1 MRKERDSNPRYTY
14 VYNGFRDRPDRP
26 LPHLS
31 RNNII
36 QALTCNSL
44 ARLGGFEPPT
54 FGSAGQHSNPVELQ
68 SQKKYKEHFL
78 PKQIMFR

>member
-31 RNNII
+31 RNNTV
-36 QALTCNSL
+36 QALPVILLT
-44 ARLGGFEPPT
+44 RLTRFERAT
-54 FGSAGQHSNPVELQ
+54 LTSAG
-68 SQKKYKEHFL
+68 
-78 PKQIMFR
+78 